1 MDSSQTLFL
10 MHIMDGYSFRNAIGI
25 VKSETEYAT
34 MVLSPKAIEISFI
47 NTSKCAI
54 HKLVLN
60 TQEFTMY
67 RYNIRDPDGELY
79 PEFPIAFET
88 NEMFNTTK
96 SIGRR
101 DGVRLYW
108 LPGDNRLS
116 VQPMK
121 MSTKDPGRAG
131 ALYVKILTIEHLRYD
146 VQGSYPTDPNIRV
159 QAKEF
164 ADICSQANTLK
175 CTNLEIVGHSSGV
188 SFKGILP
195 NQTIACINRFTSQ
208 TEVPKLQTRGSLSNM
223 EEIDYLIDNLR
234 INEMPG
240 NIQSGLSLN
249 IIKSENMITV
259 RLPIATV
266 KALSKIHNISPSGTL
281 LRFYFAEGK
290 PTKVESP
297 VGTYGLYTIC
307 LRNGRT

>member
-1 MDSSQTLFL
+1 MDASQTLFL

-25 VKSETEYAT
+25 VKSETDYAT
-34 MVLSPKAIEISFI
+34 MVLSPKSIEISFI
-47 NTSKCAI
+47 NASKCAI
-54 HKLVLN
+54 HKVVLN

-67 RYNIRDPDGELY
+67 RYNIRDADGELC

-131 ALYVKILTIEHLRYD
+131 ALYVKILTMEHIRYD
-146 VQGSYPTDPNIRV
+146 VSGSYSTDPNIRV

-175 CTNLEIVGHSSGV
+175 CTNLEIMGHSSGV

-208 TEVPKLQTRGSLSNM
+208 TEVPKLPTKGGPDN
-223 EEIDYLIDNLR
+223 IDEIDNLIGNLR
-234 INEMPG
+234 ISEMPAMVP
-240 NIQSGLSLN
+240 SGLSLN
-249 IIKSENMITV
+249 VVKSEDMMTV
-259 RLPIATV
+259 KVPIATV
-266 KALSKIHNISPSGTL
+266 KALSKIHNISPAGTL

-297 VGTYGLYTIC
+297 IGTYGVYTIC